1 MKKKLALLSVLPALL
16 LSSCSFLDIFNSNS
30 DEKTVGV
37 YVLDLIAY
45 DDNPQ
50 LSKANIGNLNLRFR
64 NGEKFV
70 PYLTVEQYASIYDK
84 FFEEGVKSEVSTSGF
99 ITQWTIKKNDEL
111 YFAAAISPLEKTIIR
126 AGDISNVL
134 RTGEG
139 GITPPLDVLSYG
151 VQSNQ
156 TYEQLGD
163 SNYSTFTYKD
173 CDFDYL
179 RNDGELYFPLGLL
192 DLSFS
197 ESSGLYVT
205 YNYKNLYAS
214 TAPDDFGDLAFKDGF
229 SYTSVDDQMAKAVG
243 YSTMPDYLIKY
254 NASAFLYVMQNF
266 YGLRK
271 YHNIENMK
279 QFYKNNGLYDKFYSG
294 VASTRGYAFSEA
306 VNLFDDNHTGIV
318 RVNSAWGENTRAPY
332 AKGIVARNKLEDRL
346 KVLRKEK
353 YQGTNISSTYEPAE
367 GDIRYS
373 DDGKTAMF
381 FFDSFKYGTY
391 DQVFNANGTVKSTAY
406 KYDTFFLFR
415 DTLNTI
421 SNRSSVENVIIDVSL
436 NGGGTLGVLMKL
448 LPLLSKNNRS
458 SINFYDD
465 SDEVI
470 YTYKSSSDIN
480 GDGLYTESDAYGNR
494 FNFYILTS
502 DCSFSC
508 GNAFPC
514 YAQEMGVKII
524 GETSGGGECAVAIH
538 YLPNSQYVYHSSN
551 LHLGS
556 YNSSTKVFKGF
567 EDGATPDIPLTD
579 GTPMCTVDDND
590 NPTYRIP
597 GGFYDVNSLS
607 EKITQYAN
615 K

>member
-1 MKKKLALLSVLPALL
+1 MKKKTALLSILPALL
-16 LSSCSFLDIFNSNS
+16 LTSCGFLDIFNANT
-30 DEKTVGV
+30 DEKTMGV

-50 LSKANIGNLNLRFR
+50 LSKARVGDLTPRFK
-64 NGEKFV
+64 NGEKYI
-70 PYLTVEQYASIYDK
+70 PYLTLKQYASIYNK
-84 FFEEGVKSEVSTSGF
+84 FFEEGVVSEVTTNGYIS
-99 ITQWTIKKNDEL
+99 QWTIEKNNEL
-111 YFAAAISPLEKTIIR
+111 YFAAAISPLEKTIIK

-151 VQSNQ
+151 VESNQ
-156 TYEQLGD
+156 TYEQLGTN
-163 SNYSTFTYKD
+163 NYSTFTYKD
-173 CDFDYL
+173 CDFDYF
-179 RNDGELYFPLGLL
+179 RNDGELYLPLGLL

-197 ESSGLYVT
+197 ESSGLFVT

-214 TAPDDFGDLAFKDGF
+214 TDANDFGDLAFRDGL
-229 SYTSVDDQMAKAVG
+229 SYTSVDDQMVKAVG

-254 NASAFLYVMQNF
+254 NASAFLFVMQNF

-271 YHNIENMK
+271 YHNIDNMK
-279 QFYKNNGLYDKFYSG
+279 QFYKSNGLYDKFYSA

-306 VNLFDDNHTGIV
+306 VNLFDDNHTGVV
-318 RVNSAWGENTRAPY
+318 RVNSAWGENVRAPY
-332 AKGIVARNKLEDRL
+332 ASGIVARNKLEERL

-353 YQGTNISSTYEPAE
+353 YQGTSIDYEPAE

-381 FFDSFKYGTY
+381 FFDAFKYGTY
-391 DQVFNANGTVKSTAY
+391 DQVFTDDGRVKANAY

-415 DTLNTI
+415 DTLKEIATHT
-421 SNRSSVENVIIDVSL
+421 SVENVIIDVSL
-436 NGGGTLGVLMKL
+436 NGGGTLGVLIKL
-448 LPLLSKNNRS
+448 LPLLSKNNQS
-458 SINFYDD
+458 TINFYDD
-465 SDEVI
+465 SEEIVF
-470 YTYKSSSDIN
+470 TYRSSSDIN
-480 GDGLYTESDAYGNR
+480 GDGLYNQNDAYGNR

-514 YAQEMGVKII
+514 YAQAMGVKII
-524 GETSGGGECAVAIH
+524 GENSGGGECAVAIH

-551 LHLGS
+551 LHLGIFDQ
-556 YNSSTKVFKGF
+556 TKKEFHGF
-567 EDGATPDIPLTD
+567 ENGADPDIPLTELNQ
-579 GTPMCTVDDND
+579 PMCTVDDD
-590 NPTYRIP
+590 GNPTYHIP
-597 GGFYDVNSLS
+597 GGFYDINSLN
-607 EKITQYAN
+607 EKIIEYAN

>member
-64 NGEKFV
+64 NGEKYV

-99 ITQWTIKKNDEL
+99 ITQWTIKKNNEL

-353 YQGTNISSTYEPAE
+353 YQGINISSTYEPAE

-415 DTLNTI
+415 DTLKEI

-465 SDEVI
+465 SDEVV

-514 YAQEMGVKII
+514 YAQEMGAKII

-556 YNSSTKVFKGF
+556 YNKSTKTFRGF

-579 GTPMCTVDDND
+579 GTPMCTVDDD
-590 NPTYRIP
+590 GNPTYHIP
-597 GGFYDVNSLS
+597 GGFYDVNSLN
-607 EKITQYAN
+607 EKITEYAN

>member
-1 MKKKLALLSVLPALL
+1 MKRKLALLSILPVLL
-16 LSSCSFLDIFNSNS
+16 LSSCDFLDIFNSNS

-50 LSKANIGNLNLRFR
+50 LSKANVGSLNLRFR
-64 NGEKFV
+64 NGEKYV
-70 PYLTVEQYASIYDK
+70 PYLTVKQYASIYDK
-84 FFEEGVKSEVSTSGF
+84 FYQEGVTSEVTTSGF
-99 ITQWTIKKNDEL
+99 VTQWTIKKNDDV
-111 YFAAAISPLEKTIIR
+111 YFVAAISPLEKTVIR

-151 VQSNQ
+151 VESSQ
-156 TYEQLGD
+156 TYEQLGEN
-163 SNYSTFTYKD
+163 NYSTFTYKD

-179 RNDGELYFPLGLL
+179 RNDGDIYFPLGLL

-214 TAPDDFGDLAFKDGF
+214 TAPDDFGDLAFRDGLT
-229 SYTSVDDQMAKAVG
+229 YTSVDDQMAKAVG

-266 YGLRK
+266 YGLRQ
-271 YHNIENMK
+271 YHGIENMK
-279 QFYKNNGLYDKFYSG
+279 QFYKQKGLYDKFYSG

-306 VNLFDDNHTGIV
+306 VNLFDDNHTGVV
-318 RVNSAWGENTRAPY
+318 RVNSAWGENVRAPY
-332 AKGIVARNKLEDRL
+332 AKGIVARNKLEERL
-346 KVLRKEK
+346 TTLRKEK
-353 YQGTNISSTYEPAE
+353 YQGTSTVEPAE

-381 FFDSFKYGTY
+381 YFDSFKYGTY
-391 DQVFNANGTVKSTAY
+391 DQVFDNSGRVKADAY

-415 DTLNTI
+415 DTLKEI
-421 SNRSSVENVIIDVSL
+421 SNRGSVENVIIDVSL
-436 NGGGTLGVLMKL
+436 NGGGTLGVLIKL
-448 LPLLSKNNRS
+448 LPLLSKNNHS
-458 SINFYDD
+458 SISFYDD
-465 SDEVI
+465 SEEMAF
-470 YTYKSSSDIN
+470 TYRSSSDIN
-480 GDGLYTESDAYGNR
+480 GDGLYNQNDAYGNR

-514 YAQEMGVKII
+514 YAQAIGVKII
-524 GETSGGGECAVAIH
+524 GENSGGGECAVAIH

-551 LHLGS
+551 LHLGIFDQ
-556 YNSSTKVFKGF
+556 TKKEFHGF
-567 EDGATPDIPLTD
+567 ENGADPDIPLTEFNQ
-579 GTPMCTVDDND
+579 PMCTVDDD
-590 NPTYRIP
+590 GNPTYHIP
-597 GGFYDVNSLS
+597 GGFYDINSLN
-607 EKITQYAN
+607 EKIIEYAN

>member
-1 MKKKLALLSVLPALL
+1 MKRKLALLSILPVLL
-16 LSSCSFLDIFNSNS
+16 LSSCDFLDIFNSNS

-50 LSKANIGNLNLRFR
+50 LSKANVGSINLRFR
-64 NGEKFV
+64 NGEKYV
-70 PYLTVEQYASIYDK
+70 PYLTVKQYASIYDK
-84 FFEEGVKSEVSTSGF
+84 FYEEGVTSEVTTSGF
-99 ITQWTIKKNDEL
+99 ITQWTIKKNDEV
-111 YFAAAISPLEKTIIR
+111 YFVAAISPLEKTVIR

-151 VQSNQ
+151 VESSQ
-156 TYEQLGD
+156 TYEQLGEN
-163 SNYSTFTYKD
+163 NYSTFTYKD

-179 RNDGELYFPLGLL
+179 RNDGDIYFPLGLL

-214 TAPDDFGDLAFKDGF
+214 TTPDDFGDLAFRDGLT
-229 SYTSVDDQMAKAVG
+229 YTSVDDQMAKAVG

-266 YGLRK
+266 YGLRQ
-271 YHNIENMK
+271 YHGIENMK
-279 QFYKNNGLYDKFYSG
+279 QFYKQKGLYDKFYSG

-306 VNLFDDNHTGIV
+306 VNLFDDNHTGVV
-318 RVNSAWGENTRAPY
+318 RVNSAWGENVRAPY
-332 AKGIVARNKLEDRL
+332 AKGIVARNKLEERL
-346 KVLRKEK
+346 TILRKEK
-353 YQGTNISSTYEPAE
+353 YQGTSNVEPAE

-381 FFDSFKYGTY
+381 YFDSFKYGTY
-391 DQVFNANGTVKSTAY
+391 DQVFDNSRRVKADAY

-415 DTLNTI
+415 DTLKEI
-421 SNRSSVENVIIDVSL
+421 SNHGSVENVIIDVSL
-436 NGGGTLGVLMKL
+436 NGGGTLGVLIKL
-448 LPLLSKNNRS
+448 LPLLSKNNQS

-465 SDEVI
+465 SEEMVF
-470 YTYKSSSDIN
+470 TYRSTSDIN
-480 GDGLYTESDAYGNR
+480 GDGLYDQNDVYGNR

-514 YAQEMGVKII
+514 YAQAMGVKII
-524 GETSGGGECAVAIH
+524 GENSGGGECAVAIH

-551 LHLGS
+551 LHLGIFDQ
-556 YNSSTKVFKGF
+556 TKKEFHGF
-567 EDGATPDIPLTD
+567 ENGADPDIPLTEFNQ
-579 GTPMCTVDDND
+579 PMCTVGDNG
-590 NPTYRIP
+590 NPTYHIP
-597 GGFYDVNSLS
+597 GGFYDINSLN
-607 EKITQYAN
+607 EKIIEYAN

>member
-50 LSKANIGNLNLRFR
+50 LSEAKVANLDLRFK
-64 NGEKFV
+64 NGEKYI
-70 PYLTVEQYASIYDK
+70 PYLRLEQYASIYDK
-84 FFEEGVKSEVSTSGF
+84 FFQEGVTSKVTTSGF
-99 ITQWTIKKNDEL
+99 VTQWTIEKNGEL
-111 YFAAAISPLEKTIIR
+111 YFAAAISPLEKTVIR

-151 VQSNQ
+151 VESNQ
-156 TYEQLGD
+156 TYEQLGEN
-163 SNYSTFTYKD
+163 NYSTFTYQD
-173 CDFDYL
+173 CDFGYIRSGTDI
-179 RNDGELYFPLGLL
+179 YFPLGLL

-214 TAPDDFGDLAFKDGF
+214 TSPDDFGDLAFKDGF

-243 YSTMPDYLIKY
+243 YTAMPDYLINY

-271 YHNIENMK
+271 YHAIENMK
-279 QFYKNNGLYDKFYSG
+279 EFYKKNGLYDKFYSG

-332 AKGIVARNKLEDRL
+332 AKGIVARNKLEERL
-346 KVLRKEK
+346 TTLRKEK
-353 YQGTNISSTYEPAE
+353 YQGTSLIEPAE

-391 DQVFNANGTVKSTAY
+391 DEVFNKNGTIKSDAY
-406 KYDTFFLFR
+406 EYDTFSLFQK
-415 DTLNTI
+415 TLKEI
-421 SNRSSVENVIIDVSL
+421 SNHSSVENVIIDVSL
-436 NGGGTLGVLMKL
+436 NGGGTLGVLIKL
-448 LPLLSKNNRS
+448 LPLLSKNNSS
-458 SINFYDD
+458 SINFYED
-465 SDEVI
+465 SDEMVF
-470 YTYKSSSDIN
+470 TYSSASDIN
-480 GDGLYTESDAYGNR
+480 GDGFYNEKDAYGNK

-556 YNSSTKVFKGF
+556 YNKSTKTFRGF

-579 GTPMCTVDDND
+579 GTPMCTVDDD
-590 NPTYRIP
+590 GNPTYHIP
-597 GGFYDVNSLS
+597 GGFYDVNSLN
-607 EKITQYAN
+607 EKITEYAN

>member
-1 MKKKLALLSVLPALL
+1 MKRKLALLSILPVLL
-16 LSSCSFLDIFNSNS
+16 LSSCDFLDIFNSNS

-50 LSKANIGNLNLRFR
+50 LSKANVGSLNLRFR
-64 NGEKFV
+64 NGEKYV
-70 PYLTVEQYASIYDK
+70 PYLTVKQYASIYDK
-84 FFEEGVKSEVSTSGF
+84 FFEEGVTSEVSTSGF
-99 ITQWTIKKNDEL
+99 ITQWTIKKNDDV
-111 YFAAAISPLEKTIIR
+111 YFVAAISPLEKTVIR

-151 VQSNQ
+151 VESSQ
-156 TYEQLGD
+156 TYEQLGEN
-163 SNYSTFTYKD
+163 NYSTFTYKD

-179 RNDGELYFPLGLL
+179 RNDGDIYFPLGLL

-214 TAPDDFGDLAFKDGF
+214 TAPDDFGDLAFRDGLT
-229 SYTSVDDQMAKAVG
+229 YTSVDDQMAKAVG

-266 YGLRK
+266 YGLRQ
-271 YHNIENMK
+271 YHGIENMK
-279 QFYKNNGLYDKFYSG
+279 QFYKQKGLYDKFYSG

-306 VNLFDDNHTGIV
+306 VNLFDDNHTGVV
-318 RVNSAWGENTRAPY
+318 RVNSAWGENVRAPY
-332 AKGIVARNKLEDRL
+332 AKGIVARNKLEERL
-346 KVLRKEK
+346 TTLRKEK
-353 YQGTNISSTYEPAE
+353 YQGTSNVEPAE

-381 FFDSFKYGTY
+381 YFDSFKYGTY
-391 DQVFNANGTVKSTAY
+391 DQVFDNSGRVKADAY

-415 DTLNTI
+415 DTLKEI
-421 SNRSSVENVIIDVSL
+421 SNHGSVENVIIDVSL
-436 NGGGTLGVLMKL
+436 NGGGTLGVLIKL
-448 LPLLSKNNRS
+448 LPLLSKNNKS
-458 SINFYDD
+458 SISFYDD
-465 SDEVI
+465 SEEMAF
-470 YTYKSSSDIN
+470 TYRSTSDIN
-480 GDGLYTESDAYGNR
+480 GDGLYNQNDAYGNR

-514 YAQEMGVKII
+514 YAQAIGVKII
-524 GETSGGGECAVAIH
+524 GENSGGGECAVAIH

-551 LHLGS
+551 LHLGIFDQ
-556 YNSSTKVFKGF
+556 TKKEFHGF
-567 EDGATPDIPLTD
+567 ENGADPDIPLTEFNQ
-579 GTPMCTVDDND
+579 PMCTVDDAG
-590 NPTYRIP
+590 NPTYHIP
-597 GGFYDVNSLS
+597 GGFYDINSLN
-607 EKITQYAN
+607 EKIIEYAN
-615 K
+615 N